1 MAYEQSLRM
10 RKERVY
16 SRSPAKA
23 RIAPVP
29 ESIPAAKPA
38 KRLWRAGYFS
48 RERVTLVLGGFIAA
62 LLLVLVQA
70 QLRPPIPEVAEIER
84 APAFS
89 AARSF
94 ESVRKSVVQVRV
106 TSNSLEAD
114 SYGAQTVGTGIV
126 IVNEGTILTSL
137 HVVEGAGSIAVS
149 FADGSESEARIIR
162 EHPERDLAV
171 LQASV
176 VPDDLPAAPLGSPK
190 SLAPG
195 DAVIAVGF
203 PHGIGPSVSAGVV
216 SGLGR
221 KLHTQ
226 EAGRVLSQLIQFD
239 AAVNP
244 GSSGGPLVNAAG
256 EVVGIVTAIMSPGAQ
271 GVFSGMG
278 LATPIDLAAAAA
290 GLAPF

>member
-1 MAYEQSLRM
+1 
-10 RKERVY
+10 V
-16 SRSPAKA
+16 
-23 RIAPVP
+23 
-29 ESIPAAKPA
+29 
-38 KRLWRAGYFS
+38 WRAGYFS
-48 RERVTLVLGGFIAA
+48 RERVTLVLAGFIAA
-62 LLLVLVQA
+62 LLMVLVQV
-70 QLRPPIPEVAEIER
+70 QLTPPASQIAETEQV
-84 APAFS
+84 PAFS
-89 AARSF
+89 AAKSF
-94 ESVRKSVVQVRV
+94 ESVRKSVVRVRV
-106 TSNSLEAD
+106 TSNSLEKD
-114 SYGAQTVGTGIV
+114 SYAAETVGSGIV

-137 HVVEGAGSIAVS
+137 HVVEGAGSIVVS
-149 FADGSESEARIIR
+149 FADGTESEARVLH

-190 SLAPG
+190 ALAAG

-203 PHGIGPSVSAGVV
+203 PHGVGPSVSAGVV

-221 KLHTQ
+221 QIHTQ
-226 EAGRVLSQLIQFD
+226 EAGRLLSQLIQFD

-271 GVFSGMG
+271 GLFTGIG
-278 LATPIDLAAAAA
+278 LATPIDIAAAAA